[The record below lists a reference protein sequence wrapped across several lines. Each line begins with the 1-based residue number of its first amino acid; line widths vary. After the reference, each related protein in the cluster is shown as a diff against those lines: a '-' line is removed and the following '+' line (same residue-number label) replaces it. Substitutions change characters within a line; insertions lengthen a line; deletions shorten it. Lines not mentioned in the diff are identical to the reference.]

1 MATLNDHINALK
13 SPLLARAVAAANG
26 AAPAAPGTLVTV
38 REVQEL
44 ISAMHVCRSYSNFNV
59 HDIGVTIS
67 GYNVTLTVAAMALHA
82 YKLVLTLTTG
92 KPHASVTD
100 PDAPLGPIHVTAP
113 PPHPDARWD
122 PLIAE
127 LGTENVMALKG
138 AKLTEVTAEAL
149 LSQGY
154 TQLSD
159 LQVGQGG
166 GRGRCGSGTRGET
179 EMGEAACRY

>member
-1 MATLNDHINALK
+1 
-13 SPLLARAVAAANG
+13 
-26 AAPAAPGTLVTV
+26 
-38 REVQEL
+38 
-44 ISAMHVCRSYSNFNV
+44 MHVCRLFANFHV
-59 HDIGVTIS
+59 HEFGVIIS
-67 GYNVTLTVAAMALHA
+67 GFDVTLTVAAMALHA
-82 YKLVLTLTTG
+82 YKLVMTLTTG

-138 AKLTEVTAEAL
+138 AKLTELTAGAL
-149 LSQGY
+149 LSKGY

-166 GRGRCGSGTRGET
+166 GRRQGRKLP
-179 EMGEAACRY
+179 MGENTACGGLHCLCRGLKAVRGCLGLG